1 MALGTDPVNS
11 LWHAWIERDPNQ
23 VALNHAGQTLT
34 WQALDRQVAHY
45 AKVLREQGV
54 QAGEVVTLVGKNH
67 LHTVLWFLACTQ
79 VCALCAFV
87 APQPLARLQ
96 EKLATLYAE
105 QSPKHLWLAP
115 SCALSEEE
123 IAELNVHFLSLP
135 DERDEF
141 VDGEKIS
148 SQFSCEQLA
157 TLIFTSGSTGAAKAV
172 AHTHQQHLASARGL
186 LAQFA
191 FTESDCWLLSLP
203 LYHISGVAILYRW
216 LAVGAILKIG
226 VGDLQSDIAGVTHA
240 SLVPTQL
247 KRLLDSRCPLT
258 LKRVLLGGSHIPVEL
273 AQMAAK
279 RGIDTWLG
287 YGMTEAASTVT
298 AKRVDGLAGN
308 GELLDH
314 RELRIVDGRI
324 FIGGQTL
331 AQGYYRQG
339 QLVPLTNE
347 QGWFDSKDL
356 GRWQG
361 NNLLIDG
368 RADNLFISGG
378 ENIHCEEIEAVLNQ
392 HPQVHVAIVVPVQ
405 DSEYGARPVAI
416 IRSEA
421 QWSQAIGDAWCQG
434 KLEKFKW
441 PIMYFLLPD
450 TLLDGGIKVSRAAI
464 KAWLS
469 AQQTTFKLL

>member
-1 MALGTDPVNS
+1 MALGICSVS
-11 LWHAWIERDPNQ
+11 LWQPWLERDPNQ

-34 WQALDRQVAHY
+34 WQALDCQVAHY
-45 AKVLREQGV
+45 AKALREQGV
-54 QAGEVVTLVGKNH
+54 RSGEVVTLVGKNH

-79 VCALCAFV
+79 VGALCAFV

-105 QSPKHLWLAP
+105 QSPMHLWLAP

-123 IAELNVHFLSLP
+123 IAELNADLLSLP
-135 DERDEF
+135 DEWDET
-141 VDGEKIS
+141 VDSEKVS

-157 TLIFTSGSTGAAKAV
+157 TLIFTSGSMGTPKAV

-186 LAQFA
+186 LNKFA
-191 FTESDCWLLSLP
+191 FTESDSWLLSLP

-216 LAVGAILKIG
+216 LAVGATLNIG

-273 AQMAAK
+273 AEAAAK

-308 GELLDH
+308 GELLDY
-314 RELRIVDGRI
+314 RELCIVDGRI
-324 FIGGQTL
+324 YIGGQTL

-450 TLLDGGIKVSRAAI
+450 TLLDGEIKVSRAAI

-469 AQQTTFKLL
+469 VQQATFKLL

>member
-1 MALGTDPVNS
+1 MALGIDSVNS

-23 VALNHAGQTLT
+23 VALNHAGQTQT

-45 AKVLREQGV
+45 AKALREQGV
-54 QAGEVVTLVGKNH
+54 RSGQVVTLVGKNH

-79 VCALCAFV
+79 VGALCAFV
-87 APQPLARLQ
+87 APQPFARLQ

-105 QSPKHLWLAP
+105 QGPKHLWLAP

-123 IAELNVHFLSLP
+123 IAELNAHRLSLP

-141 VDGEKIS
+141 VGGEKVS

-186 LAQFA
+186 LTQLA

-216 LAVGAILKIG
+216 LAVGATLNIG
-226 VGDLQSDIAGVTHA
+226 TGDLQDDIDGVTHA

-273 AQMAAK
+273 AEAAAK

-356 GRWQG
+356 GRWHG

-450 TLLDGGIKVSRAAI
+450 TLLDGGIKVSRAVI

>member
-1 MALGTDPVNS
+1 MNS
-11 LWHAWIERDPNQ
+11 LWQAWLERDSEQ
-23 VALNHAGQTLT
+23 IALKHVDHALT
-34 WQALDRQVAHY
+34 WQSLDCQVARY
-45 AKVLREQGV
+45 AQALCAQGV

-67 LHTVLWFLACTQ
+67 LSTVLWFLACTQ
-79 VCALCAFV
+79 VGALCAFV

-96 EKLATLYAE
+96 EKLDTLYTS
-105 QSPKHLWLAP
+105 QNPKRLWLAP
-115 SCALSEEE
+115 SCALSEAE
-123 IAELNVHFLSLP
+123 ITQLNAYILTLP
-135 DERDEF
+135 DEVAESDEGQNVTAF
-141 VDGEKIS
+141 DAAS
-148 SQFSCEQLA
+148 SFSPQSLA

-186 LAQFA
+186 LKRFDY
-191 FTESDCWLLSLP
+191 TERDCWLLSLP

-216 LAVGAILKIG
+216 LAVGATLKIG
-226 VGDLQSDIAGVTHA
+226 AGDLNHDIADVTHA

-247 KRLLDSRCPLT
+247 KRLLESERPLD
-258 LKRVLLGGSHIPVEL
+258 LQRVLLGGSHIAMEL
-273 AQMAAK
+273 AQQAK
-279 RGIDTWLG
+279 QRGIDTWLG

-298 AKRVDGLAGN
+298 AKRVDEMAGN

-314 RELRIVDGRI
+314 RELSIIDGRI

-339 QLVPLTNE
+339 QLVSLTNQ

-356 GRWQG
+356 GRWQD

-392 HPQVHVAIVVPVQ
+392 HPQVQVAIVLPVE
-405 DSEYGARPVAI
+405 DSEYGARPIAV
-416 IRSEA
+416 IRSEGIWNQQIA
-421 QWSQAIGDAWCQG
+421 NAWCQQ

-441 PIMYFLLPD
+441 PIMYFFLPD
-450 TLLDGGIKVSRAAI
+450 ALLDGGIKVSRARV
-464 KAWLS
+464 KAWL
-469 AQQTTFKLL
+469 ATQQTRYTLL